1 MIRRGFGQLGRRHIS
16 ISTKFPR
23 QVGSRLT
30 GQTQTVMPSRRS
42 QTVEVVLA
50 ITGYA
55 PNGSTSGTATATVA
69 HRATIA
75 QTGQPA
81 TVLSWLRHPTTI
93 ARTEAA
99 AGANTRHPGRNA
111 WALCLRSPS
120 VHQERTRAG
129 SAARV
134 RLLLSE
140 FRRIVDLHGII
151 FRRVDLRASL
161 GICGCRLRSAVLR
174 SGGLLRR
181 ARRLRLA
188 SVPRRGR
195 SLRAA
200 RATVLRGRFHS
211 RPFFRL
217 LTVTISLTRGVRE
230 RNATRFRRGGRRVE
244 MNSG

>member
-16 ISTKFPR
+16 ISTKFPG

-75 QTGQPA
+75 QTEQPA

-111 WALCLRSPS
+111 WAVCLRSPS

-181 ARRLRLA
+181 ARRFRPSPRTQPSCCPSHRSSR
-188 SVPRRGR
+188 SVSQP
-195 SLRAA
+195 A
-200 RATVLRGRFHS
+200 VL
-211 RPFFRL
+211 P
-217 LTVTISLTRGVRE
+217 VC
-230 RNATRFRRGGRRVE
+230 
-244 MNSG
+244 

>member
-1 MIRRGFGQLGRRHIS
+1 MQYDPPGIRTTWQASHIH
-16 ISTKFPR
+16 STKFPG

-111 WALCLRSPS
+111 WAVCLRSPS

-129 SAARV
+129 SAGPCASTAQRV
-134 RLLLSE
+134 SPNRRPSRHHFSSRRPSRLPWHLRLQASQRRPSQRRPSALSPQASSC
-140 FRRIVDLHGII
+140 FRPSPRTQPSRCPSHC
-151 FRRVDLRASL
+151 SS
-161 GICGCRLRSAVLR
+161 RSVSQPAVLP
-174 SGGLLRR
+174 
-181 ARRLRLA
+181 
-188 SVPRRGR
+188 VC
-195 SLRAA
+195 
-200 RATVLRGRFHS
+200 
-211 RPFFRL
+211 
-217 LTVTISLTRGVRE
+217 
-230 RNATRFRRGGRRVE
+230 
-244 MNSG
+244 

>member
-1 MIRRGFGQLGRRHIS
+1 MRRTAVPAGRL
-16 ISTKFPR
+16 PR
-23 QVGSRLT
+23 RWRIERLLRRRNSR
-30 GQTQTVMPSRRS
+30 Q
-42 QTVEVVLA
+42 
-50 ITGYA
+50 
-55 PNGSTSGTATATVA
+55 
-69 HRATIA
+69 
-75 QTGQPA
+75 

-93 ARTEAA
+93 ARTEAV

-111 WALCLRSPS
+111 WAVCLRSPS

-151 FRRVDLRASL
+151 FRRATF
-161 GICGCRLRSAVLR
+161 APP
-174 SGGLLRR
+174 
-181 ARRLRLA
+181 LA
-188 SVPRRGR
+188 SAAAGFAAPSFAAVAFCAEPAGFVLLPSLAADAAFVLPEPPFFAVGFAAGR
-195 SLRAA
+195 SS
-200 RATVLRGRFHS
+200 G
-211 RPFFRL
+211 L

>member
-16 ISTKFPR
+16 ISTKFPG

-75 QTGQPA
+75 QTEQPA

-111 WALCLRSPS
+111 WAVCLRSPS

-151 FRRVDLRASL
+151 FRSRRPS
-161 GICGCRLRSAVLR
+161 RLPWH
-174 SGGLLRR
+174 
-181 ARRLRLA
+181 LRLQA
-188 SVPRRGR
+188 SQLGSIQLIRNVMQ
-195 SLRAA
+195 LHIQIAA
-200 RATVLRGRFHS
+200 LFL
-211 RPFFRL
+211 FF
-217 LTVTISLTRGVRE
+217 
-230 RNATRFRRGGRRVE
+230 
-244 MNSG
+244 